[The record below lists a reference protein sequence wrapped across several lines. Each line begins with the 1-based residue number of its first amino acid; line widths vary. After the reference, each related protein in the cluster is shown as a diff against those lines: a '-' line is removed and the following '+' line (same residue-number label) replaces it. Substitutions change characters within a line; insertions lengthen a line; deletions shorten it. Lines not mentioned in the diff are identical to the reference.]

1 MRARENLKTALRLK
15 LHGGQLTAEQVAA
28 VAKALDDAA
37 AVIESI

>member
-15 LHGGQLTAEQVAA
+15 LHGGQLTAEQIAA